1 MFRTDKHRNPCAITT
16 DLAKQAGLRLG
27 VDYEQGNPF
36 PDNPKMFTAKIL
48 GQDPVRTMIA
58 VILKVGYY
66 TKAGKQR
73 WSYVAIPD
81 FIVHSLT
88 IEEFENLIAFHYQRE
103 GGTEMK
109 GLFL

>member
-16 DLAKQAGLRLG
+16 DLAKQAGLRLN
-27 VDYEQGNPF
+27 VDYSVGDSFPNNP
-36 PDNPKMFTAKIL
+36 NIFTAKIL
-48 GQDPVRTMIA
+48 GDPITTMIS
-58 VILKVGYY
+58 VIYKVGYY

-73 WSYVAIPD
+73 WDYIAIPD
-81 FIVHSLT
+81 FLLHGMSYNTWLQ
-88 IEEFENLIAFHYQRE
+88 LIAFHYKRE